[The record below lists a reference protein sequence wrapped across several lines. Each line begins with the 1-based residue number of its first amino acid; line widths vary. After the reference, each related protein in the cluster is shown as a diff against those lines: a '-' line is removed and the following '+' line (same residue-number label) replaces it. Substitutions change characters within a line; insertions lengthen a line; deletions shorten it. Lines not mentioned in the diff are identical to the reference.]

1 VTPGEKRVTP
11 AKREESETFFTIG
24 TVRSSVKSDRP
35 ALVYDDDCEFCIWA
49 AEWVADRAPV
59 DIVGFSELTDA
70 EIDRLPDDWR
80 DCAHLLTAGAVYS
93 CGEAMEEAFLLT
105 DDDGTRFVRAARE
118 APGYETARERAY
130 RFVADHRDWFG
141 RLTP

>member
-1 VTPGEKRVTP
+1 LTGRAVAADVST
-11 AKREESETFFTIG
+11 
-24 TVRSSVKSDRP
+24 DRP
-35 ALVYDDDCEFCIWA
+35 TLVYDDDCGFCTWA

-59 DIVGFSELTDA
+59 ELVGFTELTDDR
-70 EIDRLPDDWR
+70 IDRLPADWR
-80 DCAHLLTAGAVYS
+80 ECAHLLTPDAVYS

-105 DDDGTRFVRAARE
+105 DDDGTWFVRAARE
-118 APGYETARERAY
+118 TPGYESARERAY